1 MRHLAGQSIRFQVQ
15 NCAGVDLQLMD
26 TTCSMGTLSLPAHR
40 LDMSAIM
47 GCATY
52 DLSACTGKLMN
63 LRVLGCSGSIA
74 AGCRTTAFLL
84 DEHVLIDAGTG
95 VGELTLDEL
104 AAVHDIFVSHSHLD
118 HVLGIPLLADSVM
131 RSRLTT
137 RPLRPIVVHALADTV
152 DALRKHLFNNV
163 LWPDFTRLPSI
174 DEPIIE
180 FRTFNIGEIVTVN
193 GRRFEVLPALHTVP
207 ACGFAVETA
216 QGWWVYT
223 GDTAPNPALWE
234 ALGDRCIAQ
243 LVIETA
249 FSDEELTVA
258 IASKHM
264 APAMLAR
271 ELSRLPATVN
281 VAITHIKPGEQ
292 AAVIGQIAAL
302 GLRQQVHA
310 LSSGDRFKF

>member
-1 MRHLAGQSIRFQVQ
+1 
-15 NCAGVDLQLMD
+15 
-26 TTCSMGTLSLPAHR
+26 
-40 LDMSAIM
+40 
-47 GCATY
+47 
-52 DLSACTGKLMN
+52 MN

-74 AGCRTTAFLL
+74 AGCRTTAFLV
-84 DEHVLIDAGTG
+84 DDHVLIDAGTG

-104 AAVHDIFVSHSHLD
+104 AQVHDIFVSHSHLD

-131 RSRLTT
+131 RSRLA
-137 RPLRPIVVHALADTV
+137 RPPLRPIVVHALPATV

-174 DEPIIE
+174 DTPIIE
-180 FRTFNIGEIVTVN
+180 FRSFEVGETVVVD
-193 GRRFEVLPALHTVP
+193 GRRFEILPALHTVP
-207 ACGFAVETA
+207 ACGFAVDTDK
-216 QGWWVYT
+216 GWWVYT
-223 GDTAPNPALWE
+223 GDTAPNPELWV
-234 ALGDRCIAQ
+234 ALGDRRIAQ

-249 FSDEELTVA
+249 FSDEELAVA

-271 ELSRLPATVN
+271 ELARLSPDVR

-302 GLRQQVHA
+302 GLKQQVHS
-310 LSSGDRFKF
+310 LRSGERFKF